1 MLMNGLSLPFLCLL
15 LICCLGLQTG
25 RAMADVEPPTPG
37 QSTDKT
43 DHPTDERTLNELRD
57 KRAKANSEL
66 EAVSKPQILATG
78 APTGTPEDELH
89 ERQTLLLQI
98 VRSID
103 EQIDDTLRL
112 GQTRQHRAEFTH
124 SLGDSKE
131 PAEQPPYSIFFADQL
146 WDSIFS

>member
-78 APTGTPEDELH
+78 APTGTPED
-89 ERQTLLLQI
+89 
-98 VRSID
+98 
-103 EQIDDTLRL
+103 
-112 GQTRQHRAEFTH
+112 
-124 SLGDSKE
+124 
-131 PAEQPPYSIFFADQL
+131 
-146 WDSIFS
+146 